1 MSSRTLHLSE
11 KWINFILNLPEKGMG
26 YHLVNV
32 ILKNGQTLRKHKILN
47 SSLLVLEENENI
59 NVDDIEKIQQDKE

>member
-1 MSSRTLHLSE
+1 MQSRTLHLSE
-11 KWINFILNLPEKGMG
+11 KWVAFLLNLPEKGMG

-32 ILKNGQTLRKHKILN
+32 ILKNGKVLKKHKVLN

-59 NVDDIEKIQQDKE
+59 EINDIEKIQPDK